1 MPHCSRSR
9 PLDKPPKAADTSRS
23 KPLNEASMR
32 LLALILSVFVLLA
45 GLSAQAA
52 PTAEL
57 YHVSGMAQ
65 HQQHFQFALRAAQ
78 QRYAQQLPA
87 AVYETLVRQSDQRF
101 EPQGMHDRAQARLA
115 LAMTESDQ
123 REAVRFYNG
132 ALGRK
137 VVAAETRAT
146 SPASIVAM
154 QRGLPQHDISPAR
167 QELVKRLGEVLPAL
181 DLGVEVS
188 LALAG
193 LAAQSANSFLGG
205 LLQIPETTVTSRR
218 ETLRDQMRPDLP
230 ATLAHVYRDLSDE
243 ELRGYLAW
251 SESEQGR
258 LYYRTVELAVRD
270 ALNP

>member
-1 MPHCSRSR
+1 
-9 PLDKPPKAADTSRS
+9 
-23 KPLNEASMR
+23 MR
-32 LLALILSVFVLLA
+32 LPALHLSVFALLVA
-45 GLSAQAA
+45 MLFTSLAVRAA
-52 PTAEL
+52 PAAEL

-78 QRYAQQLPA
+78 QRYAQQLPP
-87 AVYETLVRQSDQRF
+87 AVHDTLVRQSDQRF
-101 EPQGMHDRAQARLA
+101 EPQGMNDRAQARLS
-115 LAMTESDQ
+115 LAMSEADQ
-123 REAVRFYNG
+123 RETMRFYNG

-167 QELVKRLGEVLPAL
+167 QELIKRLGEVLPAL

-205 LLQIPETTVTSRR
+205 LLQIPESTVTGRR
-218 ETLRDQMRPDLP
+218 DTLRNQMRPDLP
-230 ATLAHVYRDLSDE
+230 ATLAHVYRDLSDDD
-243 ELRGYLAW
+243 LRGYLAW
-251 SESEQGR
+251 SESEQGK
-258 LYYRTVELAVRD
+258 LFYRTVELAVRD

>member
-1 MPHCSRSR
+1 
-9 PLDKPPKAADTSRS
+9 
-23 KPLNEASMR
+23 MR
-32 LLALILSVFVLLA
+32 LSALQISLFALLA
-45 GLSAQAA
+45 ALLLASLTVRAA

-57 YHVSGMAQ
+57 YQVSGMAQ

-87 AVYETLVRQSDQRF
+87 AVYDTLVRQSNQRF
-101 EPQGMHDRAQARLA
+101 EPQGMHDRAQARLS
-115 LAMTESDQ
+115 LAMNEADQ
-123 REAVRFYNG
+123 REALRFYNG
-132 ALGRK
+132 PLGRR

-154 QRGLPQHDISPAR
+154 QRGLPQHQISAGR
-167 QELVKRLGEVLPAL
+167 RELINRLGEVLPAL

-205 LLQIPETTVTSRR
+205 LLQIPESTVTGRR
-218 ETLRDQMRPDLP
+218 ENLRAQMRADLP
-230 ATLAHVYRDLSDE
+230 DTLAHVYRDLSDE
-243 ELRGYLAW
+243 DLRGYLKW
-251 SESEQGR
+251 SESEQGK
-258 LYYRTVELAVRD
+258 LFYRTSELAVRD